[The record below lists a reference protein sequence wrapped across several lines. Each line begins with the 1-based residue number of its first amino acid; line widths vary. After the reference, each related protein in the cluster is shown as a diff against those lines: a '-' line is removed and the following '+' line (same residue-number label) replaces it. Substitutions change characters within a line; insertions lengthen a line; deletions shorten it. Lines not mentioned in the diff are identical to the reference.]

1 MLAAATAEPALVSR
15 TARSGSLAYAKMSTV
30 EVARLGVD
38 FGRVIN
44 DAGADPSAD
53 DTSFLS
59 GSEEDMLATPQTAG
73 AFESLRHLVP
83 LFDGQVWVISKAG
96 PRVQAKT
103 ERWLAHHDFY
113 ASTGIGA
120 DHIRFVRQRA
130 DKAAVCREL
139 GITHFVDDRADV
151 LEHLVGVVTHLYLFG
166 RQTLSTPS
174 HLIAV
179 PTWEIAEQSIRETVA
194 GG

>member
-1 MLAAATAEPALVSR
+1 MD
-15 TARSGSLAYAKMSTV
+15 
-30 EVARLGVD
+30 VARLGVD

-44 DAGADPSAD
+44 DAGSHSFPD
-53 DTSFLS
+53 DTSFFS
-59 GSEEDMLATPQTAG
+59 GSDEDMLATPETAG

-83 LFDGQVWVISKAG
+83 LFEGQVWVISKAG
-96 PRVQAKT
+96 HRVQAKT

-120 DHIRFVRQRA
+120 DHIRFVRERA
-130 DKAAVCREL
+130 DKAVVCREL

-151 LEHLVGVVTHLYLFG
+151 LEHLVGVVEHLYLFG
-166 RQTLSTPS
+166 PQALSTPS
-174 HLIAV
+174 HMVAV
-179 PTWEIAEQSIRETVA
+179 PTWEVAEQSIRETIA